1 MFCDT
6 PGFKDTR
13 GVEISF
19 SNTLGI
25 FNALENMSSKKTI
38 IPIFFFSIDG
48 LPGAGGKGEDFREDI
63 KELYLK
69 IFKDEKFE
77 EYKSEIMFF
86 FTIGVSHGETH

>member
-1 MFCDT
+1 LFCDT

-38 IPIFFFSIDG
+38 IPIFFFSINE
-48 LPGAGGKGEDFREDI
+48 LSAGGGRSDTFRKDI
-63 KELYLK
+63 KELYLQ

-86 FTIGVSHGETH
+86 FTIGVSHGKTH